1 MDNTAS
7 VLVCDPNKEGRVL
20 KIRSSQEEESLVQK
34 SAPILPPRIAIVFGL
49 LNIAP
54 GKNTHTFFMESDGE
68 ICG

>member
-7 VLVCDPNKEGRVL
+7 VLVFDPNKEGGVL
-20 KIRSSQEEESLVQK
+20 TIQCSQEIESLVQK

-54 GKNTHTFFMESDGE
+54 GENSHIVFVESDGE
-68 ICG
+68 VCC